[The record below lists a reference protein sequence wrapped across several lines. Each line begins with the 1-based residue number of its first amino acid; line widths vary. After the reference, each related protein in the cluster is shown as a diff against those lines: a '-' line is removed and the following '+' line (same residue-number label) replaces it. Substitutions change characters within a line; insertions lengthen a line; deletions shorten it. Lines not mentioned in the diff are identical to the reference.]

1 MAVVAGLTIVVLGGL
16 LWFWVFDPRAS
27 DELAELKEQVAVLEE
42 KLEESTV
49 MTTTTNL
56 SDDELAELKEQVAV
70 LEEKLEESTVMA
82 TTTNLSDAWCSDLA
96 RGFSRNLIYRGLME
110 AYPNPGT
117 YVRQVRD
124 MTREGCPSELES
136 NMQMQIWFF
145 NWDSYGDSLPESWCS
160 DLERGQ
166 GPRMAYGW
174 AYEDYFPD
182 EDLFASLAF
191 DWMVEACPEQIT
203 NPDVVGWIVG
213 LEFDGK

>member
-1 MAVVAGLTIVVLGGL
+1 MDRDLVAVVAGLTIVVLGGL

-49 MTTTTNL
+49 MT
-56 SDDELAELKEQVAV
+56 
-70 LEEKLEESTVMA
+70 

-145 NWDSYGDSLPESWCS
+145 NWDSYGDSMPEAWCHE
-160 DLERGQ
+160 LQKQ
-166 GPRMAYGW
+166 GPHLGYLW
-174 AYEDYFPD
+174 AFEHYFPD

-191 DWMVEACPEQIT
+191 DWMVETCPEQIT
-203 NPDVVGWIVG
+203 NPDVVEWIFD

>member
-1 MAVVAGLTIVVLGGL
+1 MVRKYAVALTFLLVASGCGGSSDSAELQALREKVEALEAQATMVTTTIVSPSEV
-16 LWFWVFDPRAS
+16 
-27 DELAELKEQVAVLEE
+27 
-42 KLEESTV
+42 
-49 MTTTTNL
+49 
-56 SDDELAELKEQVAV
+56 
-70 LEEKLEESTVMA
+70 
-82 TTTNLSDAWCSDLA
+82 WCSDLA

-145 NWDSYGDSLPESWCS
+145 NWDSYGDSMPEAWCHE
-160 DLERGQ
+160 LQKQ
-166 GPRMAYGW
+166 GPHLGYLW
-174 AYEDYFPD
+174 AFEDYFPD

-191 DWMVEACPEQIT
+191 DWMVETCPEQIT
-203 NPDVVGWIVG
+203 NPDVVEWIID

>member
-1 MAVVAGLTIVVLGGL
+1 MDRDLVAVVAGLTIVVLGGL

-49 MTTTTNL
+49 MT
-56 SDDELAELKEQVAV
+56 
-70 LEEKLEESTVMA
+70 

-145 NWDSYGDSLPESWCS
+145 NWDSYGDSLPEVWCHE
-160 DLERGQ
+160 LQKQ
-166 GPRMAYGW
+166 GPRLGYLW
-174 AYEDYFPD
+174 AFEDYFPD

-191 DWMVEACPEQIT
+191 DWMVETCPEQIT
-203 NPDVVGWIVG
+203 NPDVVEWIFD